1 MYENWGNRFRCFWI
15 GFCSNPPRKFEVSL
29 FEKNSKLGGH
39 SNTVTIEQENKK
51 YSVETGFIV
60 LNDKNYPIFTSL
72 LKHLN
77 IGVNNSS
84 MSFSVSVDKGLF
96 EYSSSYIGLLGQTK
110 NIIDP
115 KYWGML
121 RDINYFYTNALK
133 DVKDCP
139 DNETLGQF
147 LKRFNYSNKFID
159 YHLVPMTASIWS
171 CPTKSILNFPIK
183 SLLVFFENHKLL
195 NIYNRP
201 KWSTVNKGSRE
212 YVKKIQSLL
221 KGNIYTNAKVN
232 KISKSKEGI
241 RVHYQDGIKTFDK
254 VILAC
259 HADQSSEILIENFSE
274 EANLL
279 KDFKYQKNT
288 SILHSDI
295 NFMPKRKSV
304 WSSWNYITETGNSGN
319 LSITYWMNEL
329 QGINSSKPI
338 LLSLN
343 PKILPNP
350 DLIYGQYSYSHPIL
364 DNNAINIQ
372 KKLSSIQGKNNLW
385 FCGAWTGFG
394 FHEDGVKSAV
404 EIANSHNI
412 DLPWFQSKEVL
423 HAAQ

>member
-1 MYENWGNRFRCFWI
+1 MKI
-15 GFCSNPPRKFEVSL
+15 GVIGSGVSGLVSALTLQEKFEVSL

-39 SNTVTIEQENKK
+39 SNTVTIEQENNK

-60 LNDKNYPIFTSL
+60 LNDKNYPLFTSL
-72 LKHLN
+72 LRHLN

-84 MSFSVSVDKGLF
+84 MSFSVSVDKGQF

-221 KGNIYTNAKVN
+221 KGKIYTNAKVN

>member
-1 MYENWGNRFRCFWI
+1 MKI
-15 GFCSNPPRKFEVSL
+15 GVIGSGVSGLVSALTLQERFEVSL

-84 MSFSVSVDKGLF
+84 MSFSVSVDKGQF

>member
-1 MYENWGNRFRCFWI
+1 MKI
-15 GFCSNPPRKFEVSL
+15 GVIGSGVSGLVSALTLQEKFEVSL

-39 SNTVTIEQENKK
+39 SNTVTIEQENNK

-84 MSFSVSVDKGLF
+84 MSFSVSVDKGQF

-221 KGNIYTNAKVN
+221 KGKIYTNTKVN

-329 QGINSSKPI
+329 QGINSPKPI

>member
-1 MYENWGNRFRCFWI
+1 MKI
-15 GFCSNPPRKFEVSL
+15 GVIGSGVSGLVSALTLQEKFEVSL

-39 SNTVTIEQENKK
+39 SNTVTIEQENNK

-84 MSFSVSVDKGLF
+84 MSFSVSVDKGQF

-121 RDINYFYTNALK
+121 RDINYFYNNALK

-147 LKRFNYSNKFID
+147 LKRFDYSNKFID

-221 KGNIYTNAKVN
+221 KGKIYTNAKVN

>member
-1 MYENWGNRFRCFWI
+1 MKI
-15 GFCSNPPRKFEVSL
+15 GVIGSGVSGLVSALTLQERFEVSL

-221 KGNIYTNAKVN
+221 KGKIYTNAKVN

>member
-1 MYENWGNRFRCFWI
+1 MKI
-15 GFCSNPPRKFEVSL
+15 GVIGSGVAGLVSALTLQEKFEVSL

-39 SNTVTIEQENKK
+39 SNTVTIEQENNK

-84 MSFSVSVDKGLF
+84 MSFSVSVDKGQF
-96 EYSSSYIGLLGQTK
+96 EYSSSYIGLLAQTK

-221 KGNIYTNAKVN
+221 KGKIYTNAKVN

-329 QGINSSKPI
+329 QGINSPKPI

>member
-1 MYENWGNRFRCFWI
+1 MKI
-15 GFCSNPPRKFEVSL
+15 GVIGSGVAGLVSALTLQEKFEVSL

-39 SNTVTIEQENKK
+39 SNTVTIEQENNK

-84 MSFSVSVDKGLF
+84 MSFSVSVDKGQF

-121 RDINYFYTNALK
+121 RDINYFYTNALR

-221 KGNIYTNAKVN
+221 KGEIYTNTKVN

-241 RVHYQDGIKTFDK
+241 RVHYQEGIKTFDK

-295 NFMPKRKSV
+295 SFMPKRKSV

-329 QGINSSKPI
+329 QGINSPKPI

-372 KKLSSIQGKNNLW
+372 KKLSSVQGKNNLW

>member
-1 MYENWGNRFRCFWI
+1 MKI
-15 GFCSNPPRKFEVSL
+15 GVIGSGVSGLVSALTLQEKFEVSL

-84 MSFSVSVDKGLF
+84 MSFSVSVDKGQF

-221 KGNIYTNAKVN
+221 KGKIYTNAKVN

-329 QGINSSKPI
+329 QGINSSMPI

>member
-1 MYENWGNRFRCFWI
+1 MKI
-15 GFCSNPPRKFEVSL
+15 GVIGSGFSGLVSALTLQEKFEVSL

-84 MSFSVSVDKGLF
+84 MSFSVSVDKGQF

-221 KGNIYTNAKVN
+221 KGKIYTNAKVN

-412 DLPWFQSKEVL
+412 DHPWFQSKEVL

>member
-1 MYENWGNRFRCFWI
+1 MKI
-15 GFCSNPPRKFEVSL
+15 GVIGSGVSGLVSALTLQERFEVSL

-39 SNTVTIEQENKK
+39 SNTVTIEQNNNK

-84 MSFSVSVDKGLF
+84 MSFSVSVDKGQF

-221 KGNIYTNAKVN
+221 KGEIYTNTKVN

-241 RVHYQDGIKTFDK
+241 RVHYQEGIKTFDK

-412 DLPWFQSKEVL
+412 HLPWFQSKEVL

>member
-1 MYENWGNRFRCFWI
+1 MKI
-15 GFCSNPPRKFEVSL
+15 GVIGSGVSGLVSALTLQERFEVSL

-84 MSFSVSVDKGLF
+84 MSFSVSVDKGQF

-221 KGNIYTNAKVN
+221 KGKIYTNAKVN

-329 QGINSSKPI
+329 QGINSPKPI

-404 EIANSHNI
+404 EIASSHNI
-412 DLPWFQSKEVL
+412 HLPWFQSKEVL

>member
-1 MYENWGNRFRCFWI
+1 MKI
-15 GFCSNPPRKFEVSL
+15 GVIGSGVSGLVSALTLQEKFEVSL

-39 SNTVTIEQENKK
+39 SNTVTIEQENNK

-84 MSFSVSVDKGLF
+84 MSFSVSVDKGQF

-121 RDINYFYTNALK
+121 RDINYFYNNALK

-221 KGNIYTNAKVN
+221 KGKIYTNAKVN

-259 HADQSSEILIENFSE
+259 HADQSSEILNEHFSE

>member
-1 MYENWGNRFRCFWI
+1 MKI
-15 GFCSNPPRKFEVSL
+15 GVIGSGVSGLVSALTLQERFEVSL

-84 MSFSVSVDKGLF
+84 MSFSVSVDKGQF

-221 KGNIYTNAKVN
+221 KGKIYTNAKVN

-259 HADQSSEILIENFSE
+259 HADQSSELLIENFSE

>member
-1 MYENWGNRFRCFWI
+1 MKI
-15 GFCSNPPRKFEVSL
+15 GVIGSGVSGLVSALTLQEKFEVSL

-84 MSFSVSVDKGLF
+84 MSFSVSVDKGQF

-121 RDINYFYTNALK
+121 RDINYFYNNALK

-221 KGNIYTNAKVN
+221 KGKIYTNTKVN

-259 HADQSSEILIENFSE
+259 HADQSSEILIEDFSE

-329 QGINSSKPI
+329 QGISSPKPI

-404 EIANSHNI
+404 EIANSHDI

>member
-1 MYENWGNRFRCFWI
+1 MKI
-15 GFCSNPPRKFEVSL
+15 GVIGSGVSGLVSALTLQEKFEVSL

-39 SNTVTIEQENKK
+39 SNTVTIEQENKQ

-84 MSFSVSVDKGLF
+84 MSFSVSVDKGQF

-201 KWSTVNKGSRE
+201 KWSTINKGSRE

-221 KGNIYTNAKVN
+221 KGKIYTNAKVN

-329 QGINSSKPI
+329 QGINSPKPI
-338 LLSLN
+338 ILSLN

-404 EIANSHNI
+404 EIANTHNI

>member
-1 MYENWGNRFRCFWI
+1 MKI
-15 GFCSNPPRKFEVSL
+15 GVIGSGVAGLVSALTLQEKFEVSL

-84 MSFSVSVDKGLF
+84 MSFSVSVDKGQF

-121 RDINYFYTNALK
+121 RDINYFYNNALK

-221 KGNIYTNAKVN
+221 KGKVYTNAKVN

-404 EIANSHNI
+404 EIASSHNI
-412 DLPWFQSKEVL
+412 HLPWFQSKEVL

>member
-1 MYENWGNRFRCFWI
+1 MKI
-15 GFCSNPPRKFEVSL
+15 GVIGSGVSGLVSALTLQERFEVSL

-84 MSFSVSVDKGLF
+84 MSFSVSVDKGQF

-221 KGNIYTNAKVN
+221 KGKIYTNAKVN

-364 DNNAINIQ
+364 DNNAIKIQ

>member
-1 MYENWGNRFRCFWI
+1 MKI
-15 GFCSNPPRKFEVSL
+15 GVIGSGVSGLVSALTLQEKFEVSL

-39 SNTVTIEQENKK
+39 SNTVTIEQENNK

-84 MSFSVSVDKGLF
+84 MSFSVSVDKGQF

-121 RDINYFYTNALK
+121 RDINYFYNNALK

-221 KGNIYTNAKVN
+221 KGKIYTNTKVN

-259 HADQSSEILIENFSE
+259 HADQSSEILIEDFSE

-404 EIANSHNI
+404 EIANSHDI

>member
-1 MYENWGNRFRCFWI
+1 MKI
-15 GFCSNPPRKFEVSL
+15 GVIGSGVSGLVSALTLQEKFEVSL

-39 SNTVTIEQENKK
+39 SNTVTIEQENNK

-77 IGVNNSS
+77 IGVKNSS
-84 MSFSVSVDKGLF
+84 MSFSVSVDKGQF

-221 KGNIYTNAKVN
+221 KGKIYTNAKVN

>member
-1 MYENWGNRFRCFWI
+1 MKI
-15 GFCSNPPRKFEVSL
+15 GVIGSGVSGLVSALTLQERFEVSL

-39 SNTVTIEQENKK
+39 SNTVTIEQEDKK

-77 IGVNNSS
+77 IGVKNSS
-84 MSFSVSVDKGLF
+84 MSFSVSVDKGQF

-212 YVKKIQSLL
+212 YVKKIKSLL
-221 KGNIYTNAKVN
+221 KGKIYTNAKVN

-412 DLPWFQSKEVL
+412 HLPWFQSKEVL

>member
-1 MYENWGNRFRCFWI
+1 MKI
-15 GFCSNPPRKFEVSL
+15 GVIGSGVSGLVSALTLQERFEVSL

-84 MSFSVSVDKGLF
+84 MSFSVSVDKGQF

-212 YVKKIQSLL
+212 YVQKIQSLL
-221 KGNIYTNAKVN
+221 KGKIFTNARVN

-329 QGINSSKPI
+329 QGINSPKPI

>member
-1 MYENWGNRFRCFWI
+1 MKI
-15 GFCSNPPRKFEVSL
+15 GVIGSGVSGLVSALTLQEKFEVSL

-39 SNTVTIEQENKK
+39 SNTVTIEQENNK

-84 MSFSVSVDKGLF
+84 MSFSVSVDKGQF

-201 KWSTVNKGSRE
+201 KWSSVNKGSRE
-212 YVKKIQSLL
+212 YVKKIKSLL
-221 KGNIYTNAKVN
+221 KGKIYTNAKVN

-329 QGINSSKPI
+329 QGINSPKPI

>member
-1 MYENWGNRFRCFWI
+1 MKI
-15 GFCSNPPRKFEVSL
+15 GVIGSGVSGLVSALTLQEKFEVSL

-84 MSFSVSVDKGLF
+84 MSFSVSVDKGQF

-110 NIIDP
+110 NIINP

-221 KGNIYTNAKVN
+221 KGKIYTNAKVN

-329 QGINSSKPI
+329 QGINSPKPI

-385 FCGAWTGFG
+385 FCGAGTGFG

>member
-1 MYENWGNRFRCFWI
+1 MKI
-15 GFCSNPPRKFEVSL
+15 GVIGSGVSGLVSALTLQEKFEVSL

-39 SNTVTIEQENKK
+39 SNTVTIEQENNK

-84 MSFSVSVDKGLF
+84 MSFSVSVDKGQF

-121 RDINYFYTNALK
+121 RDINYFYNNALK

-221 KGNIYTNAKVN
+221 KGKIYTNTKVN

-329 QGINSSKPI
+329 QGISSPKPI

-404 EIANSHNI
+404 EIANSHDI

>member
-1 MYENWGNRFRCFWI
+1 MKI
-15 GFCSNPPRKFEVSL
+15 GVIGSGVSGLVSALTLQERFEVSL

-84 MSFSVSVDKGLF
+84 MSFSVSVDKGQF

-221 KGNIYTNAKVN
+221 KGKIYTNAKVN

-412 DLPWFQSKEVL
+412 YLPWFQSKEVL

>member
-1 MYENWGNRFRCFWI
+1 MKI
-15 GFCSNPPRKFEVSL
+15 GVIGSGVSGLVSALTLQEKFEVSL

-39 SNTVTIEQENKK
+39 SNTVTIEQENNK

-84 MSFSVSVDKGLF
+84 MSFSVSVDKGQF

-110 NIIDP
+110 NIVDP

-121 RDINYFYTNALK
+121 RDINYFYTNALR

-171 CPTKSILNFPIK
+171 CPTKSTLSFPIK

-221 KGNIYTNAKVN
+221 KGKIYTNAKVN

-412 DLPWFQSKEVL
+412 YLPWFQSKEVL

>member
-1 MYENWGNRFRCFWI
+1 MKI
-15 GFCSNPPRKFEVSL
+15 GVIGSGVSGLVSALTLQERFEVSL

-39 SNTVTIEQENKK
+39 SNTVTIEQENNK

-84 MSFSVSVDKGLF
+84 MSFSVSVDKGQF

-212 YVKKIQSLL
+212 YVKKIKSLL
-221 KGNIYTNAKVN
+221 KGKIYTNAKVN

>member
-1 MYENWGNRFRCFWI
+1 MKI
-15 GFCSNPPRKFEVSL
+15 GVIGSGVSGLVSALTLQEKFEVSL

-39 SNTVTIEQENKK
+39 SNTVTIEQENNK

-84 MSFSVSVDKGLF
+84 MSFSVSVDKGQF

-121 RDINYFYTNALK
+121 RDINYFYNNALR

-221 KGNIYTNAKVN
+221 KGKIYTNAKVN

-329 QGINSSKPI
+329 QGINSPKPI

>member
-1 MYENWGNRFRCFWI
+1 MKI
-15 GFCSNPPRKFEVSL
+15 GVIGSGVSGLVSALTLQERFEVSL

-84 MSFSVSVDKGLF
+84 MSFSVSVDKGQF

-221 KGNIYTNAKVN
+221 KGEIYTNAKVN

>member
-1 MYENWGNRFRCFWI
+1 MKI
-15 GFCSNPPRKFEVSL
+15 GVIGSGVSGLVSALTLQEKFEVSL

-84 MSFSVSVDKGLF
+84 MSFSVSVDKGQF

-121 RDINYFYTNALK
+121 RDINYFYTNALR

-212 YVKKIQSLL
+212 YVQKIQSLL
-221 KGNIYTNAKVN
+221 KGKIYTNAKVN

-364 DNNAINIQ
+364 DNNAIKIQ

-394 FHEDGVKSAV
+394 FHEDGVKSAI

>member
-1 MYENWGNRFRCFWI
+1 MKI
-15 GFCSNPPRKFEVSL
+15 GVIGSGVSGLVSALTLQERFEVSL

-84 MSFSVSVDKGLF
+84 MSFSVSVDKGQF

-221 KGNIYTNAKVN
+221 KGKIYTNAKVN
-232 KISKSKEGI
+232 KFSKAKEGI

-329 QGINSSKPI
+329 QGINSPKPI

>member
-1 MYENWGNRFRCFWI
+1 MKI
-15 GFCSNPPRKFEVSL
+15 GVIGSGVSGLVSALTLQEKFEVSL

-39 SNTVTIEQENKK
+39 SNTVTIEQENNK

-84 MSFSVSVDKGLF
+84 MSFSVSVDKGQF

-110 NIIDP
+110 NMIDP

-139 DNETLGQF
+139 ENETLGQF

-221 KGNIYTNAKVN
+221 KGKIYTNAKVN

-329 QGINSSKPI
+329 QGINSPKPI

-404 EIANSHNI
+404 EIANSHDI

>member
-1 MYENWGNRFRCFWI
+1 MKI
-15 GFCSNPPRKFEVSL
+15 GVIGSGVSGLVSALTLQEKFEVSL

-84 MSFSVSVDKGLF
+84 MSFSVSVDKGQF

-121 RDINYFYTNALK
+121 RDINYFYTNALR

-221 KGNIYTNAKVN
+221 KGEIYKNTKVN

-329 QGINSSKPI
+329 QGINSPKPI

>member
-1 MYENWGNRFRCFWI
+1 MKI
-15 GFCSNPPRKFEVSL
+15 GVIGSGVSGLVSALTLQERFEVSL

-84 MSFSVSVDKGLF
+84 MSFSVSVDKGQF

-121 RDINYFYTNALK
+121 RDINYFYNNALK

-221 KGNIYTNAKVN
+221 KGKIYTNAKVN

-412 DLPWFQSKEVL
+412 HLPWFQSKEVL

>member
-1 MYENWGNRFRCFWI
+1 MKI
-15 GFCSNPPRKFEVSL
+15 GVIGSGVSGLVSALTLQEKFEVSL

-39 SNTVTIEQENKK
+39 SNTVTIEQENNK

-84 MSFSVSVDKGLF
+84 MSFSVSVDKGQF

-221 KGNIYTNAKVN
+221 KGKIYTNAKVN

-241 RVHYQDGIKTFDK
+241 RIHYQDGIKTFDK

>member
-1 MYENWGNRFRCFWI
+1 MKI
-15 GFCSNPPRKFEVSL
+15 GVIGSGVAGLVSALTLQEKFEVSL

-39 SNTVTIEQENKK
+39 SNTVTIEQENNK

-84 MSFSVSVDKGLF
+84 MSFSVSVDKGQF

-221 KGNIYTNAKVN
+221 KGKIYTNAKVN

-329 QGINSSKPI
+329 QGINSPKPI

-412 DLPWFQSKEVL
+412 HLPWFQSKEVL